1 MSLQDRLDAFKAN
14 FEAGNPP
21 YNAPAE
27 IHEPMGRAT
36 AELIASGAARQ
47 ALKVGDKA
55 PAFTL
60 PDAAGKETSSGALLA
75 RRPLVVT
82 V

>member
-27 IHEPMGRAT
+27 IHEPMRRAT
-36 AELIASGAARQ
+36 AELIASGRRDRRSRSATRR
-47 ALKVGDKA
+47 
-55 PAFTL
+55 P
-60 PDAAGKETSSGALLA
+60 PSSSRMQTA
-75 RRPLVVT
+75 RRSLRQSC
-82 V
+82 